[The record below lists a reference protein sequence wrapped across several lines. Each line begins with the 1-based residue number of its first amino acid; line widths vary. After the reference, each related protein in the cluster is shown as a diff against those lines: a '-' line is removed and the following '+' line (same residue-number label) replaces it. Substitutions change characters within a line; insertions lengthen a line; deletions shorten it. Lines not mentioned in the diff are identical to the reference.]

1 MTRNRI
7 WCVKDH
13 MVTHLVRVT
22 PVILEHP
29 EVPAGKLHDGCIS
42 LPWFTVYSLLV
53 LSVYVHH
60 CGPLGVCSLCFH
72 PNMLKKPWLIQ
83 RALL

>member
-1 MTRNRI
+1 
-7 WCVKDH
+7 

-42 LPWFTVYSLLV
+42 LPWFTVYSLLCLYITVAPWEFV
-53 LSVYVHH
+53 L
-60 CGPLGVCSLCFH
+60 FAFI
-72 PNMLKKPWLIQ
+72 LIC
-83 RALL
+83 